1 MKRYLLLIVLIINGI
16 LAQAQWTKIFYLD
29 DFGDTTDIFFIEVE
43 SFDGLTYYNDP
54 NTKPLDK
61 FCVKIVIDEDKN
73 VGFFMYENC
82 AFEKN
87 AYPGTSPFKEGTFRM
102 RNSEGT
108 TVKVN
113 ILGKFAKSGGLK
125 LESDKFREFL
135 TDSNGDIRCILKVGV
150 AYHKF
155 TLDATGYQKV
165 IGK

>member
-16 LAQAQWTKIFYLD
+16 LTQAQWTKNFYLD
-29 DFGDTTDIFFIEVE
+29 DFGDTTDIFFVE
-43 SFDGLTYYNDP
+43 GKSFDGLTHYNDP
-54 NTKPLDK
+54 NANPLDK
-61 FCVKIVIDEDKN
+61 FCVKIIIDKDNN
-73 VGFFMYENC
+73 VGFFMHENC

-87 AYPGTSPFKEGTFRM
+87 AYPGTSTFKEGTFRM

-113 ILGKFAKSGGLK
+113 ILGKWAKSGGLK
-125 LESDKFREFL
+125 LESDEFREFL
-135 TDSNGDIRCILKVGV
+135 INSDGDIRCILKVGI